1 MEESMD
7 QLAIHQAP
15 ETLYLSE
22 QRVNDRHE
30 VINLLAITERGTG
43 QILDI
48 SREGLSFGCLYPHA
62 FPHEFYL
69 DILDAK
75 GSHIKKLKVRK
86 MWEING
92 DYQEGAA
99 IFELVV
105 GIEFPD
111 LTSAQADELNYLLDN
126 IELFDYPYPHLI

>member
-1 MEESMD
+1 MN
-7 QLAIHQAP
+7 QLTIQGRP
-15 ETLYLSE
+15 ETPYLSE
-22 QRVNDRHE
+22 QRKIQRHE

-75 GSHIKKLKVRK
+75 GTHIKKLKVRK
-86 MWEING
+86 MRETNG
-92 DYQEGAA
+92 DYPEPEA
-99 IFELVV
+99 IYELVV
-105 GIEFPD
+105 GVEFFE
-111 LTSAQADELNYLLDN
+111 LTSSQSDELNYLLDN
-126 IELFDYPYPHLI
+126 MEPIDYQYPNMI

>member
-1 MEESMD
+1 MD
-7 QLAIHQAP
+7 QLAIYQAP

-22 QRVNDRHE
+22 QRINDRHE

-48 SREGLSFGCLYPHA
+48 SREGLSFGCLYPHT

-86 MWEING
+86 MWEIDG

-111 LTSAQADELNYLLDN
+111 LTSAQADELNDLLDN
-126 IELFDYPYPHLI
+126 IELIDYPYPHLI

>member
-1 MEESMD
+1 MN
-7 QLAIHQAP
+7 QLTIHGRP
-15 ETLYLSE
+15 ETPYLSE
-22 QRVNDRHE
+22 QRNIQRHE

-62 FPHEFYL
+62 FPHEFCL

-86 MWEING
+86 MRETNG
-92 DYQEGAA
+92 DYREPAA
-99 IFELVV
+99 IYELVV
-105 GIEFPD
+105 GVEFFE
-111 LTSAQADELNYLLDN
+111 LTSSQSDELNYLLDN
-126 IELFDYPYPHLI
+126 MELIDYPYPHMI